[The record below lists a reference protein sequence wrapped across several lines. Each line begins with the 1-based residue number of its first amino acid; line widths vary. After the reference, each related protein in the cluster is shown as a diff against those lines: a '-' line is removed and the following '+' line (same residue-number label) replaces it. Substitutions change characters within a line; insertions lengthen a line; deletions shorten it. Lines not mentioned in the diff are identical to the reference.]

1 MPDSAW
7 SDRSLGHSGIQVGAI
22 GLGCWAIGGPFLD
35 RGGYLGYGPVD
46 DAESV
51 RALHRALELGVRF
64 FDVAGVYG
72 CGHAE
77 TLLGHVIRQVTSDV
91 RDSLVIAAKFGYTF
105 SETKRE
111 VTGSD
116 VSPAGIRAAL
126 EASLKRLG
134 RERVDLYQ
142 LHLFDLSLPQALE
155 VRAVLDDLVQEG
167 LIRTYAWCNE
177 QPDAIRAFAAG
188 SQASVVP
195 IMLNVLEGDRDLPA
209 FCANLG
215 LGVTVRRPLG
225 MGLLSGKLRARH
237 VFDTTDMRLRFGWNL
252 QDGKQAAQL
261 QKLERLRDLL
271 TVDGRTLVQGA
282 LCWLWAFHPNLIP
295 IPGFKTVAQ
304 VEENLGALRFGPL
317 TADVMREIEQRLA
330 PEAG

>member
-7 SDRSLGHSGIQVGAI
+7 SDRSLGHCGIQVGAM

-35 RGGYLGYGPVD
+35 RGGYMGYGPVD
-46 DAESV
+46 DAESL

-77 TLLGHVIRQVTSDV
+77 ILLGQAIRQAAPGV
-91 RDSLVIAAKFGYTF
+91 RDDVVIAAKFGYTF
-105 SETKRE
+105 SETQRE
-111 VTGSD
+111 VTGTD

-126 EASLKRLG
+126 EASLKRLR
-134 RERVDLYQ
+134 RERIDLYQ
-142 LHLFDLSLPQALE
+142 LHLYELPLPQALE
-155 VRAVLDDLVQEG
+155 VRGVLDDLMREG

-177 QPDAIRAFAAG
+177 QPEAIRAFADG

-195 IMLNVLEGDRDLPA
+195 ILLNVLEGDRALPA
-209 FCANLG
+209 FCASLG

-225 MGLLSGKLRARH
+225 MGLLSGKLRAGH
-237 VFDTTDMRLRFGWNL
+237 VFDPSDMRLRFRWNL

-261 QKLERLRDLL
+261 GKLERIRDLL
-271 TVDGRTLVQGA
+271 TVDGRTLAQGA
-282 LCWLWAFHPNLIP
+282 LCWLWAFHPSLIP
-295 IPGFKTVAQ
+295 IPGFKTVQQ
-304 VEENLGALRFGPL
+304 VEENLAALQFGPL
-317 TADVMREIEQRLA
+317 SAEVMREIEQRLA
-330 PEAG
+330 LEG